1 MTKSKKY
8 LNLACGDYFISS
20 ETWINL
26 DWAPKSKKVK
36 QANLLESLPFD
47 DNTFDFVYCSHFLE
61 HISRKDLVNFLSEC
75 NRVLKSNGRARFV
88 LPDFENIAREY
99 IRNIDNNFL
108 KFAEFNIIEMID
120 QCVRKESGGEL
131 NEWYKNSFD
140 DTELGLYIRLR
151 TGFKNN
157 QNRKK
162 AKEFARKFR
171 NLTIKKIYFKIQLK
185 AINTNVK
192 LFPKWYRDNHI
203 SMTATGERH
212 LWVHDYNSIRQ
223 SLLSTGFH
231 DVCKLDAFTSMESDF
246 PVMPLDVSSDGLPIK
261 GAESMYIE
269 ALKI

>member
-171 NLTIKKIYFKIQLK
+171 NLTIKKIYFRK
-185 AINTNVK
+185 
-192 LFPKWYRDNHI
+192 
-203 SMTATGERH
+203 
-212 LWVHDYNSIRQ
+212 
-223 SLLSTGFH
+223 
-231 DVCKLDAFTSMESDF
+231 
-246 PVMPLDVSSDGLPIK
+246 K
-261 GAESMYIE
+261 G
-269 ALKI
+269 